1 MKKLPDLKSE
11 EEEIKFWGTH
21 SIANYWDSLEECYDT
36 FKRPKLTPVT
46 LKFDP
51 ITLKKI
57 KMLARKSGISYN
69 AYIRY
74 LLAKG
79 VENEMTPMGR

>member
-1 MKKLPDLKSE
+1 MKRLPDLKTKE
-11 EEEIKFWGTH
+11 EEMDFWGTR
-21 SIANYWDSLEECYDT
+21 SIANYWDSLGECDDT
-36 FKRPKLTPVT
+36 FKRPKLTPAT

-51 ITLKKI
+51 LTLKKI
-57 KMLARKSGISYN
+57 KMLARRRGISYN

-74 LLAKG
+74 LRAKG